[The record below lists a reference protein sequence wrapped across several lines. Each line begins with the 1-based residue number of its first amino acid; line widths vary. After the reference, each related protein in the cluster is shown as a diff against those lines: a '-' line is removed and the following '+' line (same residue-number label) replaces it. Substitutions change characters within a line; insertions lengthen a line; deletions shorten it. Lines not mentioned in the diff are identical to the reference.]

1 METHDTLLANAA
13 LSAVLNIVLFAG
25 LPFLGYFLYH
35 RLRHKRRLGEI
46 ARPAGLQLG
55 PARYVL
61 YSAA

>member
-13 LSAVLNIVLFAG
+13 LSAVLNYRVVRRAAV
-25 LPFLGYFLYH
+25 PRYFLYH